1 MLTAGGRWHDVNRR
15 ACLCRAIGF
24 KFGSDWNPD
33 DGLGAAFQK
42 NEHRYTL
49 SYAGPMGSTSWTSV
63 ALPSPSPT

>member
-1 MLTAGGRWHDVNRR
+1 MLMAEGRWHDVNRR

-33 DGLGAAFQK
+33 DGLGAPFE

-49 SYAGPMGSTSWTSV
+49 SYAGPMGSNAHSLV
-63 ALPSPSPT
+63 AIGG